1 MRQRGTDGATCVLL
15 AEGQFKENPPFTGQQ
30 QGELMGRGPLP
41 LQPTQAALALS
52 YLHVYCS
59 AINQEP

>member
-1 MRQRGTDGATCVLL
+1 MRQRGTAGATCVLL
-15 AEGQFKENPPFTGQQ
+15 AKGQFKENPPFMGQQ
-30 QGELMGRGPLP
+30 QGELTGHGPLH

-52 YLHVYCS
+52 YLCVYCS